1 MTFTGPSVTSFWR
14 GVSVGGGWVQGA
26 CSALRV
32 LVVRGTDSQRSHH
45 SRLSEWWGLILPCSH
60 PLKNTHQIT
69 LLFLFFFPPL
79 CHCSSSCPPN
89 NDREVKEGLM
99 RTEINPHTHTHVA
112 QTNSL
117 KRKIHGK
124 QGVKL
129 NGCPSGLYL
138 PSLSVLL
145 SILTLFSFY
154 FWRSSQIWV
163 FFAMIDWVLAFVFFN
178 MSSPAHFTIPAVHSL
193 TLFACVCSRRWAS
206 VNTVTQKEATQ
217 RRHAKFTQ
225 LLTQNDEVR
234 HWFQDAPSSL
244 QKEREGETGRMVLGW
259 WE

>member
-1 MTFTGPSVTSFWR
+1 MPSKQWQR
-14 GVSVGGGWVQGA
+14 GKREFDHFDTDGNR
-26 CSALRV
+26 SA
-32 LVVRGTDSQRSHH
+32 Q
-45 SRLSEWWGLILPCSH
+45 
-60 PLKNTHQIT
+60 
-69 LLFLFFFPPL
+69 LF
-79 CHCSSSCPPN
+79 
-89 NDREVKEGLM
+89 EK
-99 RTEINPHTHTHVA
+99 
-112 QTNSL
+112 QNSWEFME
-117 KRKIHGK
+117 K

-138 PSLSVLL
+138 LSLSVLL
-145 SILTLFSFY
+145 SILTLLSFY

-163 FFAMIDWVLAFVFFN
+163 FFAMIDWVLAFVFFS

-234 HWFQDAPSSL
+234 HWFQDAPSTL
-244 QKEREGETGRMVLGW
+244 QKEREAETGRMVLGW
-259 WE
+259 WEKEKESVEGEKERERGGDREREGER

>member
-1 MTFTGPSVTSFWR
+1 MPSKQWQR
-14 GVSVGGGWVQGA
+14 GKRA
-26 CSALRV
+26 FD
-32 LVVRGTDSQRSHH
+32 TDWNKS
-45 SRLSEWWGLILPCSH
+45 
-60 PLKNTHQIT
+60 
-69 LLFLFFFPPL
+69 
-79 CHCSSSCPPN
+79 
-89 NDREVKEGLM
+89 
-99 RTEINPHTHTHVA
+99 THTHA
-112 QTNSL
+112 RCSNQL
-117 KRKIHGK
+117 FEKKIHGK

-138 PSLSVLL
+138 SSSSVLL

-244 QKEREGETGRMVLGW
+244 QKERQDGWCWDGGSRRSGEGERKCGGREREREGRAGLSGRGVWAVILSAVNDRAEIFLSW
-259 WE
+259 KQLWKAVWKILLL